1 MTFVKFNQTPA
12 VKSFGGL
19 VDEIFGN
26 TGINKFWKDDYQTA
40 DFYGAHPPVNIQET
54 KDAYTLDLLV
64 PGWSKEDIKI
74 NIDSKVLTISAEK
87 TEESKEVK
95 EEGPKQI
102 RKEFSFRSFKR
113 SFNLNEQVDAEKIQA
128 KYDNGVLKISIP
140 KKENIQ
146 AAAKAIV
153 VE

>member
-1 MTFVKFNQTPA
+1 MTFVKFNQAPA

-19 VDEIFGN
+19 VDEIFN
-26 TGINKFWKDDYQTA
+26 HSNFNKVWKDDYHVS
-40 DFYGAHPPVNIQET
+40 DFFGAHPPVNIQES

-64 PGWSKEDIKI
+64 PGWAKEEIKI
-74 NIDSKVLTISAEK
+74 NIENKVLTVSAEK
-87 TEESKEVK
+87 VAAEKENQEEA
-95 EEGPKQI
+95 PKQI
-102 RKEFSFRSFKR
+102 RKEFSFRNFKR
-113 SFNLNEQVDAEKIQA
+113 SFTLNETVDAEKIQA
-128 KYDNGVLKISIP
+128 KYENGVLRLSLP